1 MIQCHCQSDLFFFTY
16 RFFGSCLEYGNTL
29 FLISFDNPLVLN
41 ISNTYSRYLY
51 GFILFI
57 FANSIKLKYM
67 VLALAPFFVFE
78 NKKFFLAITNGLILC
93 SARLLLN
100 SQRPSLKKF
109 HEGWYYVK
117 KKDS

>member
-29 FLISFDNPLVLN
+29 FMISFDNPLVLN

-51 GFILFI
+51 V
-57 FANSIKLKYM
+57 ADSIKLKYM

-100 SQRPSLKKF
+100 SQRPLMLAYK
-109 HEGWYYVK
+109 
-117 KKDS
+117 